1 MTPSPGGAAPQ
12 KGSSETSSR
21 CQGRQETPR
30 GHLEGDS
37 LWGLSRL
44 AARDGQAMGEGL
56 LGKGPLAPPGSKAG
70 GKRPGLWASRLRL
83 SHLSPTCLAPLP
95 SQRGGQDR
103 ARWVSYEDLGQGIS
117 ACTGNKGLAGVAGD
131 SVDGLLVLLAVGR
144 DLLHAGFV
152 V

>member
-1 MTPSPGGAAPQ
+1 MWGGHQRFLP
-12 KGSSETSSR
+12 
-21 CQGRQETPR
+21 
-30 GHLEGDS
+30 
-37 LWGLSRL
+37 
-44 AARDGQAMGEGL
+44 
-56 LGKGPLAPPGSKAG
+56 SKA
-70 GKRPGLWASRLRL
+70 KPPSHPVP
-83 SHLSPTCLAPLP
+83 HLSPTCLAPLP